1 MRHNELNHINLE
13 GMIERAIYK
22 KTAVALQFLSTVT
35 SRGFQKFFRSSD
47 NCCALFERSEFA
59 KAVIHRRTK
68 EFRKR
73 KWVTIDQNRNSQR
86 IISILLSHHTLKL
99 KINKTHYE
107 AVHAPCL

>member
-1 MRHNELNHINLE
+1 MDEVEFENLIKEIKRKFGEGFTKELRQMPE
-13 GMIERAIYK
+13 G
-22 KTAVALQFLSTVT
+22 
-35 SRGFQKFFRSSD
+35 
-47 NCCALFERSEFA
+47 EFA

>member
-1 MRHNELNHINLE
+1 MRHNESICFFE
-13 GMIERAIYK
+13 GMFNRTIY
-22 KTAVALQFLSTVT
+22 VNSRELRDLSIVT
-35 SRGFQKFFRSSD
+35 SRGFQEFFRSSD
-47 NCCALFERSEFA
+47 NCVALSEQSEFA

>member
-1 MRHNELNHINLE
+1 MRHNESNCFFE
-13 GMIERAIYK
+13 GMFNRTIYV
-22 KTAVALQFLSTVT
+22 KTAGSY
-35 SRGFQKFFRSSD
+35 
-47 NCCALFERSEFA
+47 E
-59 KAVIHRRTK
+59 IWRTK

-73 KWVTIDQNRNSQR
+73 KWVTIDQNRNSRR

>member
-1 MRHNELNHINLE
+1 MQHNELNHINLE
-13 GMIERAIYK
+13 GMIEKAIYK

-73 KWVTIDQNRNSQR
+73 KWVTVTQSC
-86 IISILLSHHTLKL
+86 SAPASYFYLTLSSYPQVK
-99 KINKTHYE
+99 NQ
-107 AVHAPCL
+107 